1 MSERPLI
8 AVTLGDPSGIGPE
21 VVAKAWAQP
30 VVHEHGRLVLIGDA
44 AAVRQAVEQVGSAAE
59 VRTVSSVGEA
69 SGDGAVI
76 EVLEV
81 EGVAAAFPTG
91 ELSLESAR
99 ASHAWVE
106 RAAGLAISGEIAA
119 MTTASVNKEGWRA
132 AGIIDTGHQ
141 EVLKRMSGS
150 SHVATMLVSGELRCM
165 HLSTHL
171 SLAEACAFVTREH
184 VLEAIR
190 LTHDHF
196 MRWGFESPR
205 IGVAALNPH
214 GSDGGLIGTTE
225 QDEIAPAIADAV
237 GLGIDARGPVPA
249 DSVFNQAID
258 GQHDVVVVMYHD
270 QGHIPIKVHGFEES
284 VSVNL
289 GLPFVRTSVD
299 HGTAFDI
306 AGQNRAQATSMVEA
320 ILLATR
326 LAVGRPLDAAVMSD
340 GAATGG

>member
-1 MSERPLI
+1 
-8 AVTLGDPSGIGPE
+8 
-21 VVAKAWAQP
+21 
-30 VVHEHGRLVLIGDA
+30 VHEHGRLFVVGDA
-44 AAVRQAVEQVGSAAE
+44 GVVAQAVALAGGNAAVRPIEAAE
-59 VRTVSSVGEA
+59 DARGEA
-69 SGDGAVI
+69 TTID
-76 EVLEV
+76 VLEV
-81 EGVAAAFPTG
+81 PGVAAEFPTG
-91 ELSLESAR
+91 KLSLDSAR

-119 MTTASVNKEGWRA
+119 MTTAPVNKEAWRA
-132 AGIIDTGHQ
+132 AGITDTGHQ

-150 SHVATMLVSGELRCM
+150 DHVATMLVSGELRCM

-171 SLAEACAFVTREH
+171 SLAEACAYVTREH
-184 VLEAIR
+184 VLRAIR

-196 MRWGFESPR
+196 TRWGFDTPR

-225 QDEIAPAIADAV
+225 QDEIEPAVSDAV
-237 GLGIDARGPVPA
+237 ALGIDARGPTPA

-306 AGQNRAQATSMVEA
+306 AGKNRAQSTSMVEA
-320 ILLATR
+320 ILLAER
-326 LAVGRPLDAAVMSD
+326 LAVGRPLK
-340 GAATGG
+340 

>member
-1 MSERPLI
+1 MVDRPLI
-8 AVTLGDPSGIGPE
+8 AITLGDPSGVGPE
-21 VVAKAWAQP
+21 VVVKALAEP
-30 VVHEHGRLVLIGDA
+30 VVHEHGRLFVIGDA
-44 AAVRQAVEQVGSAAE
+44 EAVRRAIAQIGASTDVRAIGSPEETA
-59 VRTVSSVGEA
+59 GDA
-69 SGDGAVI
+69 SAI

-81 EGVAAAFPTG
+81 DRAAGAFPVG
-91 ELSLESAR
+91 ELSLDSAR
-99 ASHAWVE
+99 ACHAWVE

-119 MTTASVNKEGWRA
+119 MATAPVNKEGWRA
-132 AGIIDTGHQ
+132 AGITDTGHQ

-196 MRWGFESPR
+196 TRWGFDAPR
-205 IGVAALNPH
+205 IGVSALNPH

-225 QDEIAPAIADAV
+225 QDEIAPAIEDAV
-237 GLGIDARGPVPA
+237 ALGIDARGPVPA

-258 GQHDVVVVMYHD
+258 GLHDVVVVMYHD

-306 AGQNRAQATSMVEA
+306 AGQNRAQAVSMVEA
-320 ILLATR
+320 ILLAER
-326 LAVGRPLDAAVMSD
+326 LAVGRSL
-340 GAATGG
+340 GAAAPTASG

>member
-1 MSERPLI
+1 MTDRPLVAI
-8 AVTLGDPSGIGPE
+8 TLGDPSGVGPE
-21 VVAKAWAQP
+21 VIAKALAQP
-30 VVHEHGRLVLIGDA
+30 VVHEHGRLFVIGDA
-44 AAVRQAVEQVGSAAE
+44 PTIRAAVQQVGSTAAVRTIDAAE
-59 VRTVSSVGEA
+59 AAQSDA
-69 SGDGAVI
+69 KVI
-76 EVLEV
+76 DVLEV
-81 EGVAAAFPTG
+81 AGLGADFPTG
-91 ELSLESAR
+91 TLSLDSAR
-99 ASHAWVE
+99 ASHGWVE
-106 RAAGLAISGEIAA
+106 RAAGLAIAGDVAA
-119 MTTASVNKEGWRA
+119 MATAPVNKEGWRA
-132 AGIIDTGHQ
+132 AGITDTGHQ

-150 SHVATMLVSGELRCM
+150 DHVATMLVSGELRCM

-184 VLEAIR
+184 VLQAIQ

-196 MRWGFESPR
+196 TRWGFEAPR

-225 QDEIAPAIADAV
+225 QDEIAPAIADAAAFA
-237 GLGIDARGPVPA
+237 IDARGPVPA

-258 GQHDVVVVMYHD
+258 GDHDVVVVMYHD

-326 LAVGRPLDAAVMSD
+326 LAVGRPLGSTAQTAASS
-340 GAATGG
+340 

>member
-1 MSERPLI
+1 MPDRPLI
-8 AVTLGDPSGIGPE
+8 AITLGDPSGVGPE
-21 VVAKAWAQP
+21 VIVKALGQAT
-30 VVHEHGRLVLIGDA
+30 VHEHGRLFVIGDQGA
-44 AAVRQAVEQVGSAAE
+44 LQRAAAE
-59 VRTVSSVGEA
+59 VGATASVRPISAPAEA
-69 SGDGAVI
+69 NSDATTI
-76 EVLEV
+76 DVLEAD
-81 EGVAAAFPTG
+81 GLATDFPVG
-91 ELSLESAR
+91 ELSLDSAR

-106 RAAGLAISGEIAA
+106 RAAGLAISGEVAA
-119 MTTASVNKEGWRA
+119 MATAPVNKEGWRA
-132 AGIIDTGHQ
+132 AGIDDTGHQ

-150 SHVATMLVSGELRCM
+150 SHVATMLVSGELRCV

-171 SLAEACAFVTREH
+171 SLADACAFVTREN
-184 VLEAIR
+184 VLRAIQ

-196 MRWGFESPR
+196 TRWGFESPR

-214 GSDGGLIGTTE
+214 ASDNGLIGTTE
-225 QDEIAPAIADAV
+225 QDEIAPAVSDAI

-258 GQHDVVVVMYHD
+258 GHHDVVVVMYHD

-320 ILLATR
+320 ILLAER
-326 LAVGRPLDAAVMSD
+326 LAVGSTLGESAS
-340 GAATGG
+340 